1 MIKMPEPEPDD
12 YEFEDKEISTPVPKK
27 KGKTSKPGQ
36 SIWTSRFWA
45 LIVVVKFANLFAICI
60 TILPAIVFAV
70 GVVVMINHGSIGYGI
85 LMLISMPVVIVLTIL
100 IYNRLL
106 DYFLAIEENVRL

>member
-1 MIKMPEPEPDD
+1 MAN
-12 YEFEDKEISTPVPKK
+12 FTN
-27 KGKTSKPGQ
+27 
-36 SIWTSRFWA
+36 
-45 LIVVVKFANLFAICI
+45 LIAICI
-60 TILPAIVFAV
+60 TILLAIVFAV

-85 LMLISMPVVIVLTIL
+85 FMLISMPVVIVLTIL